1 MLTTASLKW
10 GLGAWSIQGLPLLAA
25 STLVE
30 VMPPWLTQQRN
41 PAMSPHTKRKE
52 QEPVTL
58 KTTVEKNQQSL
69 GGGGGG
75 GENGWQNLAW
85 RKTECAKESH
95 DWCNQLLGMCMPL
108 KTADL
113 MISKVHVSNICS
125 DLLFIYIYLFIVC
138 FFMFNSH
145 CWRKQD

>member
-1 MLTTASLKW
+1 MGVGCLEYPGASTIGSQHLGWSNAPMTDTTAQPSH
-10 GLGAWSIQGLPLLAA
+10 
-25 STLVE
+25 E
-30 VMPPWLTQQRN
+30 PPHKKKGTGTCYTEN
-41 PAMSPHTKRKE
+41 NSGEKPTKPR
-52 QEPVTL
+52 
-58 KTTVEKNQQSL
+58 
-69 GGGGGG
+69 GGGGG